1 MFVISHTSDST
12 DNQGL
17 TTPFL
22 TLLTNLLYTQPMLLT
37 PLLRGL
43 SQLVSSNQR
52 LANSA
57 TEPEE
62 LRKQFGI
69 DQAMARDSIAY
80 LKTLAK
86 DMVSVLLN
94 VFSKLPREQRGPVGD
109 VIGAWVGIMTEEVSS
124 QVAFFI
130 SLAKVIGC
138 YRSLPNRDY
147 SLVCQPHLDSAVRT
161 RCFPHLPHHARSAH
175 HLRPLLT
182 SSSKL
187 GSVHCY
193 GYWNDA

>member
-1 MFVISHTSDST
+1 
-12 DNQGL
+12 
-17 TTPFL
+17 
-22 TLLTNLLYTQPMLLT
+22 MLLT

-69 DQAMARDSIAY
+69 DQAMAKDRELTSSVIMPTQAPITSPTGPLCSRGSLLKTLSSTDSATEPEELRKQFGIDQAMAKDSIAY

-94 VFSKLPREQRGPVGD
+94 PMTLAREMKK
-109 VIGAWVGIMTEEVSS
+109 AT
-124 QVAFFI
+124 
-130 SLAKVIGC
+130 
-138 YRSLPNRDY
+138 
-147 SLVCQPHLDSAVRT
+147 
-161 RCFPHLPHHARSAH
+161 
-175 HLRPLLT
+175 
-182 SSSKL
+182 
-187 GSVHCY
+187 
-193 GYWNDA
+193 